1 MKYNA
6 YAYLVFSDKTLT
18 EVKTEAAAKITES
31 TGTAAEIGYTGDV
44 NKTGKIDVNDAQLV
58 WNIRSI
64 GHNDFRFGKALRY
77 LAVNII
83 KDHTVMDIAGS
94 HHRFQH
100 KAILITGSMRFIR
113 KLPLVFLLYEQTALL
128 VSNALRCCDEICQ
141 GGFFEEVR
149 NTH

>member
-1 MKYNA
+1 MGR
-6 YAYLVFSDKTLT
+6 F
-18 EVKTEAAAKITES
+18 
-31 TGTAAEIGYTGDV
+31 
-44 NKTGKIDVNDAQLV
+44 
-58 WNIRSI
+58 IRSI